1 MFDRVLSQGL
11 TPSRS
16 PAHLLLLQSNT
27 TNLHETHENLN
38 PKINFYG
45 GKIRVYFHMTRK
57 FTSYV
62 TLDASKNI
70 KFSRLNIIYFP
81 VISEVSIHLDI
92 RSIAD
97 DAAQVQHGRMT

>member
-1 MFDRVLSQGL
+1 
-11 TPSRS
+11 
-16 PAHLLLLQSNT
+16 
-27 TNLHETHENLN
+27 
-38 PKINFYG
+38 
-45 GKIRVYFHMTRK
+45 MTRK

-97 DAAQVQHGRMT
+97 DAAQVEHGRMT